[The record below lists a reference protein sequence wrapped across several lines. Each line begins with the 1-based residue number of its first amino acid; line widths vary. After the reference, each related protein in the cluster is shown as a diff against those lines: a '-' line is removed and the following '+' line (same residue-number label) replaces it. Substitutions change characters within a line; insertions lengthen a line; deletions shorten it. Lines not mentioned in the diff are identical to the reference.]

1 MLQYL
6 NGSWRKKIKM
16 VAKLGFKIW
25 LMLIAIVLALLMISP
40 SFEKGAQI
48 SYLPQNSTAYEQGL
62 RTGDIITSIDG
73 EPILELQ
80 DYSNILSS
88 RFPTEE
94 NIKLIITTENNEFIL
109 FTNQTPEIIVQDLP
123 SSKIQMGLDLK
134 GGARA
139 LVEADKPLN
148 AQELADLIAVTSSRL
163 NVYGLS
169 DIVIRPVSDLS
180 GNNYM
185 LVEIAGSTPKEL
197 ENLIAK
203 QGKFE
208 AKIGN
213 KTVFEGG
220 NKDVTYVAR
229 SGQQSS
235 IYSCNTYTEGE
246 VCSFRFAISLS
257 EEAAERHASITDQL
271 DVNTTN
277 PEYLSEKLNLYLDD
291 KLIDSLFIGKDLK
304 GRTTTQISISGS
316 GRGPTRNEAIEDTKK
331 EMKELQTVLI
341 TGSLP
346 FKLKVV
352 KLDTISPLLGEK
364 FTKSI
369 LIAGLAAIAAVALI
383 VFLRYRK
390 LNLSLAVLLTAFS
403 EVLIILGIAAL
414 IKWNLDLPSIA
425 GIIATIGTGVDQQIV
440 VLDET
445 RSGKQY
451 SMKERIKR
459 ALFIIFG
466 AYFTTLF
473 SMLPLYWAGAGLLK
487 GFAVTTII
495 GISAG
500 VFITRPAFAEIV
512 KRIIKD

>member
-1 MLQYL
+1 M
-6 NGSWRKKIKM
+6 
-16 VAKLGFKIW
+16 AKLGFKIW

-40 SFEKGAQI
+40 SFEKGVQI

-62 RTGDIITSIDG
+62 RTGDIITSIDSDTVTN
-73 EPILELQ
+73 LQ
-80 DYSNILSS
+80 DYTEVISS
-88 RFPTEE
+88 KFPTGE
-94 NIKLIITTENNEFIL
+94 NIKLKITTKDNEFIL
-109 FTNQTPEIIVQDLP
+109 FTNQTPEIVVQNIP
-123 SSKIQMGLDLK
+123 TSRIQTGLDLR
-134 GGARA
+134 GGSRA
-139 LVEADKPLN
+139 LVKADKPLN
-148 AQELADLIAVTSSRL
+148 AQELTDLIAVTSSRL

-213 KTVFEGG
+213 ETVFEGG
-220 NKDVTYVAR
+220 NKDVTYVSR
-229 SGQQSS
+229 SGQQSG
-235 IYSCNTYTEGE
+235 IYSCDTYQEGE
-246 VCSFRFAISLS
+246 ICKFRFAISLS
-257 EEAAERHASITDQL
+257 EEAAERHAQITDAL
-271 DVNTTN
+271 DINSTN
-277 PEYLSEKLNLYLDD
+277 PEYLSEQLELYLDD
-291 KLIDSLFIGKDLK
+291 KLVDALYISKDLK

-316 GRGPTRNEAIEDTKK
+316 GAGPTRNEAIEVA
-331 EMKELQTVLI
+331 EANMKELQTVLI

-346 FKLKVV
+346 FKLEVV

-364 FTKSI
+364 FIKSI
-369 LIAGLAAIAAVALI
+369 LIAGLAAIIAVAII

-440 VLDET
+440 VLDES
-445 RSGKQY
+445 RSSKQY

-473 SMLPLYWAGAGLLK
+473 SMIPLYWAGAGLLK